1 MSAFTSKYKSTP
13 TFTFKGKSKCNAYT
27 HLAVTTYNDPAL
39 LPSPQLYNPEKI
51 ASRKMPDIAFPK
63 SIRK

>member
-13 TFTFKGKSKCNAYT
+13 TFTFKGKCKCNQIIN
-27 HLAVTTYNDPAL
+27 LAITSYNDPAH

-51 ASRKMPDIAFPK
+51 TLKKMPNVAFPK
-63 SIRK
+63 SIRR